1 LIKNNNV
8 ISYLINII
16 LIKKVKACARSH
28 TKAWKASYYVGGT
41 SDVFW
46 WWKIY
51 FFHLIRLFAVSFFFL
66 LGGMNNNVFFFLLG
80 GMNLL
85 GLCTDLLFFSNFK
98 EKKLV
103 QNPWFFPFALLEV
116 KLIYINIH
124 ARSGSGLARIVGIMG
139 WPIRSTGFC

>member
-46 WWKIY
+46 WWKNY
-51 FFHLIRLFAVSFFFL
+51 FFHLIRLFA
-66 LGGMNNNVFFFLLG
+66 
-80 GMNLL
+80 
-85 GLCTDLLFFSNFK
+85 
-98 EKKLV
+98 EKLV
-103 QNPWFFPFALLEV
+103 QNPWSFPFALLEV
-116 KLIYINIH
+116 KLIYINIY
-124 ARSGSGLARIVGIMG
+124 ARSGSGLARIAGSWINLSGQPGFARFFYLLVFLLIWTGLTFELTHRTGPSLITIPTTS
-139 WPIRSTGFC
+139 WIPI